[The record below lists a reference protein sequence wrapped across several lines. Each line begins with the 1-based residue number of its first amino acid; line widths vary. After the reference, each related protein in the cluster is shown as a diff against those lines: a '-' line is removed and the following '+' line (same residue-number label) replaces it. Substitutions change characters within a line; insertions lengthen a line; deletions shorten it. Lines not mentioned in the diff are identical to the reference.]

1 MKKKWITLAAVSI
14 LLSSCASSQSVNKS
28 ERTEINPLNGVESVD
43 TDRRAIAV
51 VISNSTEARPQT
63 ALEDADIVYE
73 MLAEGNITRFLAIY
87 QSEYPEFAGPVRSAR
102 DYFVEIAMGY
112 DALFL
117 AHGYSPE
124 AKEMLFAGKVDQLN
138 GIQHD
143 GDVFKRD
150 ASRQA
155 PHNSYVYFDKVLDM
169 AKEKEYDMDSAPAR
183 LSFLTKKEEESL
195 NGEPASNVVVHSSK
209 NESFDA
215 TYEYDKESESYSR
228 TIGGVEIKADNI
240 FIIEADHR
248 VVDAKGRLDINL
260 TSGGDAFL
268 IQKGIKNMVKWQNK
282 NGQIVPYKES
292 GAALKTGQTW
302 VHVVPVLRGL
312 NRAVD
317 VENEGEGNG
326 S

>member
-1 MKKKWITLAAVSI
+1 MKKKWIALAAASI
-14 LLSSCASSQSVNKS
+14 LLSGCASSRSVNNS
-28 ERTEINPLNGVESVD
+28 ERNEINPLTGVESAD
-43 TDRRAIAV
+43 TDRRAVAV

-63 ALEDADIVYE
+63 GLEDADIVYE

-124 AKEMLFAGKVDQLN
+124 AKEMLFDGKVDQLN

-155 PHNSYVYFDKVLDM
+155 PHNSYVYFDKVLDR
-169 AKEKEYDMDSAPAR
+169 AKDKDYNMDSSPAR
-183 LSFLTKKEEESL
+183 LSFLTKNEEESL
-195 NGEPASNVVVHSSK
+195 NGEPASNVVVHTSK

-215 TYEYDKESESYSR
+215 TYEYDKESESYHR

-240 FIIEADHR
+240 FVIEADHR
-248 VVDAKGRLDINL
+248 VVDAAGRLDINL

-292 GAALKTGQTW
+292 GAALKKGQTW
-302 VHVVPVLRGL
+302 IHVVPASRGL
-312 NRAVD
+312 NSTVD

>member
-1 MKKKWITLAAVSI
+1 MKKKWIVWAAASI
-14 LLSSCASSQSVNKS
+14 LIGGCANSQSVNKS
-28 ERTEINPLNGVESVD
+28 ERNEINPLTGIETLD
-43 TDRRAIAV
+43 TDRRAVAV
-51 VISNSTEARPQT
+51 VISNSAEARPQT
-63 ALEDADIVYE
+63 SLEDADIVYE
-73 MLAEGNITRFLAIY
+73 MLAEGNVSRFLAIY

-102 DYFVEIAMGY
+102 DYFVEIAKGY

-124 AKEMLFAGKVDQLN
+124 AKEMLFDGKVDQLN

-150 ASRQA
+150 ASRRA
-155 PHNSYVYFDKVLDM
+155 PHNSYVYFDEAVEV
-169 AKEKEYDMDSAPAR
+169 AKEKKYNMDSSPAQ
-183 LSFLTKKEEESL
+183 LSFLTKNEEEL
-195 NGEPASNVVVHSSK
+195 LTGDPALNVVVHSSN
-209 NESFDA
+209 NESYDA
-215 TYEYDKESESYSR
+215 AYEYERESGLYHR
-228 TIGGVEIKADNI
+228 TIGGSEVRADNI
-240 FIIEADHR
+240 FVIEADHR
-248 VVDAKGRLDINL
+248 VVDAAGRLDINL

-268 IQKGIKNMVKWQNK
+268 IQKGIKKMVKWQNK

-292 GAALKTGQTW
+292 GAAFKKGKTW
-302 VHVVPVLRGL
+302 IHVVPASRGL